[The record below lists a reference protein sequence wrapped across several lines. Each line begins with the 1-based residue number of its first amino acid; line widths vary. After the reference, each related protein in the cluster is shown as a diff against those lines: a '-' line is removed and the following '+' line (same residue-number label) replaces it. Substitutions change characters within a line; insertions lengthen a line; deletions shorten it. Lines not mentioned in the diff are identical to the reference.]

1 LPLLPPFWSNLA
13 MSFVSIAYGMRWER
27 YSTAWISVVMNVVF
41 TALLLGS
48 SDLPIMIYII
58 LFSYVV
64 LGAIVAWKNIDTLYS
79 LFGTK
84 TFGALTLTV
93 SLSTVDLL
101 GWASSISDWAFRYS
115 DTTSV
120 FLVSWVVIAL
130 IVHLFGWM
138 LFGRRNKK

>member
-1 LPLLPPFWSNLA
+1 